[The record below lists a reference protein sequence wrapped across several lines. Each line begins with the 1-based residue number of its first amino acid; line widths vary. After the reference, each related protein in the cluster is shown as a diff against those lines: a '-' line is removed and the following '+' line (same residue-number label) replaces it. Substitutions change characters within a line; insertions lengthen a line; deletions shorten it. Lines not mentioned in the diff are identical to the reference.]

1 MTHKMDV
8 EMRPTGDCVNSDY
21 ESAWYLFCAYALL
34 NAMPA
39 QGLKEACGTLSEVYE
54 YFNEPR
60 PKRIAFARNKLL
72 KASVRPIRKQQAF
85 QVVSDE

>member
-1 MTHKMDV
+1 MSHKMDV
-8 EMRPTGDCVNSDY
+8 ELRPTGVGGNSEY

-39 QGLKEACGTLSEVYE
+39 QGLKEACGRLSEVYE
-54 YFNEPR
+54 YFNEPQ
-60 PKRIAFARNKLL
+60 PKRIAFARNKAL
-72 KASVRPIRKQQAF
+72 KASVRPMRKQKAF